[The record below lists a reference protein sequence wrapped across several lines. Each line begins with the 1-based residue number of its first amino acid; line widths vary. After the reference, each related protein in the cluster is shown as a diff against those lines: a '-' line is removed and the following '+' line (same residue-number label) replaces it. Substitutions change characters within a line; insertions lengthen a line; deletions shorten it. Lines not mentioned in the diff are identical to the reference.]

1 MGVHYLEI
9 HCGLDEQ
16 AHGLCS
22 LAELQTIRDYL
33 SIPLAV
39 AGGINETTI
48 QQVQNAGADV
58 VAIGGA
64 IYKARSPGEAA
75 KRLREKIASPAAI
88 A

>member
-1 MGVHYLEI
+1 M
-9 HCGLDEQ
+9 DEQ

-64 IYKARSPGEAA
+64 IYKASSPGEAA